1 MLTLEQLREKRE
13 ALIALADRYKAE
25 NVRVFGSVARG
36 EENENSDVDIL
47 VHFRP
52 GASLFDLMDLMD
64 LKEDTEELLGLEVD
78 IVSDRGLSP
87 LLASRIL
94 GEARPL

>member
-1 MLTLEQLREKRE
+1 MLTLEQLRDKRE
-13 ALIALADRYKAE
+13 ALIALADRHKAE

-36 EENENSDVDIL
+36 EQNESSDVDIL
-47 VHFRP
+47 VHFRE
-52 GASLFDLMDLMD
+52 GASLFDLMD

-87 LLASRIL
+87 YLASRIL

>member
-13 ALIALADRYKAE
+13 ALIALADRHKAE

-52 GASLFDLMDLMD
+52 GASLFDLMDL
-64 LKEDTEELLGLEVD
+64 KEDTEELLGLEVD

>member
-13 ALIALADRYKAE
+13 ALIALADQHKAE
-25 NVRVFGSVARG
+25 NVGAFGSVARG
-36 EENENSDVDIL
+36 EENENSDVDLL
-47 VHFRP
+47 VHFRD
-52 GASLFDLMDLMD
+52 GASLFDLMD

>member
-36 EENENSDVDIL
+36 EANENSDVDIL
-47 VHFRP
+47 VHFRD
-52 GASLFDLMDLMD
+52 GASLFDLMD

-87 LLASRIL
+87 YLATRIL
-94 GEARPL
+94 SEAPPL

>member
-13 ALIALADRYKAE
+13 ALIALADQYKAE
-25 NVRVFGSVARG
+25 NVRVFGSMARG
-36 EENENSDVDIL
+36 EENENSDVDLL
-47 VHFRP
+47 VHFRD
-52 GASLFDLMDLMD
+52 GASLFDLMD

>member
-13 ALIALADRYKAE
+13 ALIALADRHKAE

-47 VHFRP
+47 VHFRQ
-52 GASLFDLMDLMD
+52 GASLFDLMD
-64 LKEDTEELLGLEVD
+64 LKEDTEELLGIAVD
-78 IVSDRGLSP
+78 VVSDRGLSP
-87 LLASRIL
+87 YLANRIL
-94 GEARPL
+94 SEARPL

>member
-1 MLTLEQLREKRE
+1 MLTLEQLRAKRE
-13 ALIALADRYKAE
+13 ALIALADRHKAE

-47 VHFRP
+47 VHFRQ
-52 GASLFDLMDLMD
+52 GASLFDLMD
-64 LKEDTEELLGLEVD
+64 LKEDTEELLGLAVD

-87 LLASRIL
+87 YLASRIL

>member
-1 MLTLEQLREKRE
+1 MLTLEQLRAKRE

-25 NVRVFGSVARG
+25 NLRVFGSVARG

-47 VHFRP
+47 VHFRQ
-52 GASLFDLMDLMD
+52 GASLFDLMD

-78 IVSDRGLSP
+78 IISDRGLSP
-87 LLASRIL
+87 YLASRIL
-94 GEARPL
+94 DEARPL

>member
-13 ALIALADRYKAE
+13 ALIALADQYKAE

-36 EENENSDVDIL
+36 EENENSDVDLL
-47 VHFRP
+47 VHFRD
-52 GASLFDLMDLMD
+52 GASLFDLMD

>member
-36 EENENSDVDIL
+36 EENLNSDVDIL

-52 GASLFDLMDLMD
+52 GASLFDLMDLQ
-64 LKEDTEELLGLEVD
+64 EDTEKLLGLEVD

>member
-1 MLTLEQLREKRE
+1 MLTLERLREKRE
-13 ALIALADRYKAE
+13 ALIALADQYKAE

-36 EENENSDVDIL
+36 EENENSDVDLL
-47 VHFRP
+47 VHFRD
-52 GASLFDLMDLMD
+52 GASLFDLMD

>member
-13 ALIALADRYKAE
+13 ALIVLADRYNAE
-25 NVRVFGSVARG
+25 NIRVFGSVARG

-47 VHFRP
+47 VHFRQ
-52 GASLFDLMDLMD
+52 GASLFDLMDL
-64 LKEDTEELLGLEVD
+64 KEDTEQLLGLEVD

-87 LLASRIL
+87 YLANRIL
-94 GEARPL
+94 DEARPL